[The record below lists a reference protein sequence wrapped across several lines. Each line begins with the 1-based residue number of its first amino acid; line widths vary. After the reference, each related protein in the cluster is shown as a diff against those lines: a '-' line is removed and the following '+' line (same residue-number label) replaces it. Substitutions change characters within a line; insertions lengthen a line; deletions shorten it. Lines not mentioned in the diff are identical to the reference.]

1 MRQPQG
7 LQNLISNLWC
17 YSIPDLILPPL
28 DYFCHFFYSGRILFV
43 DNGNQVT
50 TWIDPRTGK
59 SADGKTEEE
68 LGLLMESP
76 PSPLSLMD
84 VITVGSPVNIDSV
97 ISESSSSSIGK
108 RNMP

>member
-1 MRQPQG
+1 MLLNTR
-7 LQNLISNLWC
+7 SNIT
-17 YSIPDLILPPL
+17 SIKLFLP
-28 DYFCHFFYSGRILFV
+28 FFYSGRILFV

-108 RNMP
+108 RNMPEISRISTYLLK

>member
-1 MRQPQG
+1 MVIIRIQY
-7 LQNLISNLWC
+7 
-17 YSIPDLILPPL
+17 YSL
-28 DYFCHFFYSGRILFV
+28 YFSGRILFV
-43 DNGNQVT
+43 DNGNQIT

-84 VITVGSPVNIDSV
+84 VITVGSPVNIDSIV
-97 ISESSSSSIGK
+97 SESGSGSSSIVTVTVRWFK
-108 RNMP
+108 PYTVVHKV